1 MCKTSTPEVW
11 NNEARNGRYHSPKC
25 HTRWDQIMRARP
37 LKVACDYEG
46 DQRITKKSRKGEGSK
61 MQLAVTNLV
70 TQASL
75 HEERTPRATLSERSA
90 IFVEFSG
97 RGR

>member
-46 DQRITKKSRKGEGSK
+46 DQRITKKVKE
-61 MQLAVTNLV
+61 
-70 TQASL
+70 
-75 HEERTPRATLSERSA
+75 
-90 IFVEFSG
+90 
-97 RGR
+97 RGREQNAACRNKSSNTGKPARRTHPTSNIVREKRDFC